1 MAAGDMAR
9 RTMRLTLDVALVP
22 MFVAPDPAQ
31 RARTTYVVV
40 DVIRATTT
48 LAVMLGQGCRC
59 VLVAPGI
66 AEARAVAQPAPR
78 RYLLG
83 GESVGVAPPGFD
95 FGNSPREYAAADL
108 TGREIIFATTNGTR
122 ALRACTGGYA
132 IYAGS
137 LRNAS
142 AVARAAVA
150 SAIEARRQTP
160 KPPRVAG
167 STPGASPET
176 RLGASEAALADDD
189 GGQCDIVVVCAGREG
204 QPSYDDTLCAGYL
217 IERIEA
223 KATARDLGM
232 MMESGARIALDACR
246 YVMQR
251 PDGLRA
257 ALGESDA
264 GRAIR
269 AVGLEADLDWCAAI
283 DATDVVP
290 YIAAVDAERDL
301 LELRDA
307 GREDV

>member
-1 MAAGDMAR
+1 
-9 RTMRLTLDVALVP
+9 
-22 MFVAPDPAQ
+22 MFIAPDPAQ

-59 VLVAPGI
+59 VLVASGI
-66 AEARAVAQPAPR
+66 AAARAVAQPDPG

-83 GESVGVAPPGFD
+83 GESGGVAPPGFN
-95 FGNSPREYAAADL
+95 FGNSPREYAAADP
-108 TGREIIFATTNGTR
+108 TGREIVFATTNGTR

-142 AVARAAVA
+142 AVARAAFA

-160 KPPRVAG
+160 QV
-167 STPGASPET
+167 PGVSLSSPKASPET
-176 RLGASEAALADDD
+176 SLGASEAALVDDDD
-189 GGQCDIVVVCAGREG
+189 GQSDIVVVCAGREG

-223 KATARDLGM
+223 EAAARDLGV
-232 MMESGARIALDACR
+232 MMESGARIARDACR
-246 YVMQR
+246 YVMER

-269 AVGLEADLDWCAAI
+269 SVGLEADLDWCAAI

-290 YIAAVDAERDL
+290 YVATVDAERDL
-301 LELRDA
+301 LVLRDV
-307 GREDV
+307 GREEV

>member
-1 MAAGDMAR
+1 MAAGDIAR

-22 MFVAPDPAQ
+22 MFVAPDPVL

-48 LAVMLGQGCRC
+48 LAVMLGQGCRR

-66 AEARAVAQPAPR
+66 AEARAVAQPDPG

-83 GESVGVAPPGFD
+83 GESGGVAPPGFD
-95 FGNSPREYAAADL
+95 FGNSPREYAAADVA
-108 TGREIIFATTNGTR
+108 GREIVFATTNGTR
-122 ALRACTGGYA
+122 ALRACTGGSA

-150 SAIEARRQTP
+150 SAIEARRHTP
-160 KPPRVAG
+160 EPHRVAG
-167 STPGASPET
+167 STPEGSPET
-176 RLGASEAALADDD
+176 SREASEAALADDD
-189 GGQCDIVVVCAGREG
+189 GQCDIVVVCAGREG
-204 QPSYDDTLCAGYL
+204 LPSYDDTLCAGYL
-217 IERIEA
+217 IGRIEA
-223 KATARDLGM
+223 EAATRDLGVT
-232 MMESGARIALDACR
+232 MESGARIALDACR

-251 PDGLRA
+251 PDGLRG
-257 ALGESDA
+257 ALAESDA
-264 GRAIR
+264 GRAIG

-290 YIAAVDAERDL
+290 YVAAVDAERDL
-301 LELRDA
+301 VELRDV